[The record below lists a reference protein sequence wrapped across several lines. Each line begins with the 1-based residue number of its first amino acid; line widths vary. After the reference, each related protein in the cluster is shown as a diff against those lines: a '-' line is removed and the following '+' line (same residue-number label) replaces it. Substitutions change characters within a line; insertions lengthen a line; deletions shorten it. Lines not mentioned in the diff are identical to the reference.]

1 MQNVIC
7 SPRICYTPDCIVIYT
22 TCSCLQLHQLGTQA
36 FVSTTTL
43 VRCTGFYINKV
54 VKEILFIFVLHAYTT
69 NFQHCLANNE
79 HANLYIKRGV
89 ISLLSSMFQCMTPC
103 NDWVMCQSI
112 YMQFYLLSIPLVKH
126 SMMSSD
132 QIILNTVTI
141 HLHCTFQSTCLLVTF
156 LFCR

>member
-7 SPRICYTPDCIVIYT
+7 SPRICYTPDCLVIYT
-22 TCSCLQLHQLGTQA
+22 TCSCLQLHQLGAQA
-36 FVSTTTL
+36 FVSTKQSRKFCLFSFCMHTL
-43 VRCTGFYINKV
+43 K
-54 VKEILFIFVLHAYTT
+54 
-69 NFQHCLANNE
+69 
-79 HANLYIKRGV
+79 
-89 ISLLSSMFQCMTPC
+89 ISSTAWQIMNMQISTSKGELSSPC